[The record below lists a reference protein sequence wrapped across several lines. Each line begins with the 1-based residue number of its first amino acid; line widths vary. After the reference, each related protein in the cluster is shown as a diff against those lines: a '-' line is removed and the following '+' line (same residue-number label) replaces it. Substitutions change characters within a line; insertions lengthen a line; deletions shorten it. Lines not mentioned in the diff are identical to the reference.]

1 MRWFWIDRFTDFV
14 SGKYATAVKNV
25 SLSEEPLDEY
35 TPGAP
40 VFPAPLII
48 EGFAQMGGL
57 LIHQLSDFV
66 DRLVL
71 AKVNRAEFYD
81 EARPGDQIVMRV
93 DLTGMQEMGGVIRG
107 TAQVREKPF
116 CEVELTFAYLN
127 TDRFLKQQLFE
138 PAGFCRMLRLLRL
151 FEVGRYEDGRPILI
165 PEHLQAAERGLG
177 ITATGSRIEI
187 SQ

>member
-25 SLSEEPLDEY
+25 TMTEEPLDEY
-35 TPGAP
+35 APGAP
-40 VFPAPLII
+40 VLPAPLII

-71 AKVNRAEFYD
+71 AKVNRAEFFE
-81 EARPGDQIVMRV
+81 EARPGDQILMRAE
-93 DLTGMQEMGGVIRG
+93 LTALQQMGGVIRG
-107 TAQVREKPF
+107 VAQVNDKPL
-116 CEVELTFAYLN
+116 CEVELVFAYLN
-127 TDRFLKQQLFE
+127 TERFVNQQLFE

-151 FEVGRYEDGRPILI
+151 FDVGRYEDGRRITI
-165 PEHLQAAERGLG
+165 PEHLQAAERGVG
-177 ITATGSRIEI
+177 ITS
-187 SQ
+187 S

>member
-35 TPGAP
+35 APGAP
-40 VFPAPLII
+40 VLPAPLII

-57 LIHQLSDFV
+57 LIHQLSDFA

-71 AKVNRAEFYD
+71 AKVNRAEFFD
-81 EARPGDQIVMRV
+81 EARPGDQLMMRV
-93 DLTGMQEMGGVIRG
+93 DLAGLQEAGGVIHG
-107 TAQVREKPF
+107 SAQVSQKPF

-127 TDRFLKQQLFE
+127 TDRFVNQQLFE

-151 FEVGRYEDGRPILI
+151 FEVGHYEDGRPIAI
-165 PEHLQAAERGLG
+165 PEHLQAAERALG
-177 ITATGSRIEI
+177 ITAS
-187 SQ
+187 